1 MGSPCQMQFYAKTA
15 SKARSIYQRTTG
27 LLGRLEKKY
36 SRYRGDSLLSKI
48 NQTAG
53 TGTQHAI
60 DPETATLLHY
70 AQQCYVESDGLFD
83 VTAGVLR
90 KIWDFKE
97 NKPPDTSQINALL
110 PLIGWEKVEWNEHAV
125 YLPSA
130 GMELDFGGIVK
141 EYAADAAA
149 ALCLQAGVNS
159 GVVELGGDIRVL
171 GPRPDGQGWPIAI
184 RDPQSPNKTV
194 AKLEIKAGA
203 LASSG
208 DYERYLELEGIRYS
222 HILNP
227 KTGWPSTG
235 LSAVSVIA
243 EHCIVAGSLATITM
257 LKGAS
262 GPPWLKR
269 QNLPFFC
276 CLTDGR
282 FINQLQ

>member
-1 MGSPCQMQFYAKTA
+1 MQFYAKTA
-15 SKARSIYQRTTG
+15 SKARSVYQQVTG
-27 LLGRLEKKY
+27 LLTRLEKKY
-36 SRYRGDSLLSKI
+36 SRYRKDSLLSKI

-53 TGTQHAI
+53 NGTRHAI

-70 AQQCYVESDGLFD
+70 AQQCHVESNGLFD

-90 KIWDFKE
+90 NIWNFKE
-97 NKPPDTSQINALL
+97 NKPPDTSQIDAFL
-110 PLIGWEKVEWNEHAV
+110 PLIGWEKVDWNDQNV
-125 YLPSA
+125 YLPLP

-141 EYAADAAA
+141 EYAADAVA
-149 ALCLQAGVNS
+149 ALCLQSGVNS
-159 GVVELGGDIRVL
+159 GVIELGGDIRVL
-171 GPRPDGQGWPIAI
+171 GPRSDGQGWPIAI
-184 RDPQSPNKTV
+184 RDPGSPNKTV

-208 DYERYLELEGIRYS
+208 DYERYLELNGIRYS

-227 KTGWPSTG
+227 KTGWPVTG
-235 LSAVSVIA
+235 VTAVSVMA

-257 LKGAS
+257 LKGAA
-262 GPPWLKR
+262 GPPWLKQ